1 MISSIIVLI
10 VLAFVAWPYVQL
22 NRLGR
27 AIDENDEHELRRLV
41 DVEAIRRRFKGI
53 IDQNIEGVT
62 ERYDNP
68 IIRFVRGGV
77 KELSG
82 SSLESVDVAWVRNTL
97 FAARHYPGNQGPQL
111 LGGFSFGFFEAPS
124 RFLIRAG
131 KLGQEPIHLYMSLK
145 DWKWRVTAVFV

>member
-1 MISSIIVLI
+1 MISSIIVLV
-10 VLAFVAWPYVQL
+10 VLGFVVWPYVQL
-22 NRLGR
+22 NRFGR
-27 AIDENDEHELRRLV
+27 AIDVNDERELRSLV
-41 DVEAIRRRFKGI
+41 DVEAIRRQMKKI
-53 IDQNIEGVT
+53 IDQNIEGAT

-68 IIRFVRGGV
+68 VIRFVRGGV

-82 SSLESVDVAWVRNTL
+82 ASLESVDLDWVRNTL

-111 LGGFSFGFFEAPS
+111 LGGFLFAFFETPT
-124 RFLIRAG
+124 RFLVRAG